1 MKRRSRHV
9 LASLIGLVVSC
20 LALGAHAADPTPAAA
35 LSVQAPAGG
44 DLVLKGDAQC
54 TACHTKDDAGGK
66 TVSIGATKHGTQADG
81 RTPTC
86 TSCHGSSQAHA
97 TYSGSGTQ
105 PAPDMVFDATSKAT
119 AAERSNTCLACHQTE
134 VARMHWKGS
143 PHDVNDVA
151 CTSCHQ
157 VHAAHDDVRDKRTQ
171 ATVCFSCHK
180 DQRALANKPSHH
192 PVLEGKMACSD
203 CHNTHGSLGEHLLI
217 KDTTNETCFVCHADK
232 RGPHLWNH
240 QPVTED
246 CALCHNPH
254 GTNAD
259 SLLVTRPPFL
269 CLSCHD
275 PSSHSG
281 NIPGLGSNVNTSKNA
296 AGTRLSASAPRD
308 NLNTNTAPGVTQGLS
323 CMNCHAD
330 IHGSNNP
337 VGNSTNAMH
346 LFR

>member
-1 MKRRSRHV
+1 
-9 LASLIGLVVSC
+9 VSC

-269 CLSCHD
+269 
-275 PSSHSG
+275 
-281 NIPGLGSNVNTSKNA
+281 
-296 AGTRLSASAPRD
+296 
-308 NLNTNTAPGVTQGLS
+308 
-323 CMNCHAD
+323 
-330 IHGSNNP
+330 
-337 VGNSTNAMH
+337 
-346 LFR
+346 